1 METCTHHGG
10 YKGKTAHSEH
20 RTTTRKQTQ
29 ALVEPEHRKK
39 TAQIRRQQDD
49 IPLAPLRVSGQVEG
63 VAPRGTVPWSHTPFP
78 AFTYLGA
85 AEGPG

>member
-1 METCTHHGG
+1 
-10 YKGKTAHSEH
+10 
-20 RTTTRKQTQ
+20 
-29 ALVEPEHRKK
+29 
-39 TAQIRRQQDD
+39 
-49 IPLAPLRVSGQVEG
+49 LRVSGQVEG